1 MKGLGYYTYSKLYQ
15 SCVCPVLD
23 YASEI
28 WGYKG
33 YDKIDR
39 IQNRAIKA
47 YLGVHSLAPK
57 PSIQG
62 DMGWTES
69 CIRRKVNM
77 GRYWNRLVRLSDDG
91 LTKKVFLWAL
101 GQRSKGWASEM
112 REIFEKVNMLEIYDS
127 LNECSTVRLWADL
140 HNLKCQEWKD
150 NLVKYPKLRTYIT
163 FKDNFCIEPYVS
175 VDMNRKYRSV
185 LAQLRS
191 GILPLEIE
199 CVRWKSLEVEER
211 KCKVCDQSV
220 VSQDESHFLF
230 ECSLYNSER
239 SHFIETIDR
248 PDLLRLENRE
258 KWEIIML
265 NENAI
270 EIGRFMWNILEKRKH
285 VLFA

>member
-1 MKGLGYYTYSKLYQ
+1 
-15 SCVCPVLD
+15 
-23 YASEI
+23 
-28 WGYKG
+28 
-33 YDKIDR
+33 
-39 IQNRAIKA
+39 
-47 YLGVHSLAPK
+47 
-57 PSIQG
+57 
-62 DMGWTES
+62 
-69 CIRRKVNM
+69 
-77 GRYWNRLVRLSDDG
+77 
-91 LTKKVFLWAL
+91 
-101 GQRSKGWASEM
+101 M

-163 FKDNFCIEPYVS
+163 FKDDFSIEPYVS
-175 VDMNRKYRSV
+175 VNMNRKYRSV

-211 KCKVCDQSV
+211 KCEVCDQSV
-220 VSQDESHFLF
+220 VVSEDESHFLF

-258 KWEIIML
+258 KWKIIML

-270 EIGRFMWNILEKRKH
+270 ETGRFIWNILEKRKH